1 LAVFGLNSPAV
12 EVEVL
17 RKDGSSCGRAL
28 AASVGA
34 ESPTPA
40 YYVKREDD
48 GLVTT
53 LPSYL
58 FSRLDVRR
66 EDLIAVK
73 DEQPG
78 SAPAR

>member
-1 LAVFGLNSPAV
+1 
-12 EVEVL
+12 
-17 RKDGSSCGRAL
+17 
-28 AASVGA
+28 
-34 ESPTPA
+34 
-40 YYVKREDD
+40 
-48 GLVTT
+48 LVTT

-73 DEQPG
+73 DEQPPG